1 MLALSVLRTQAQSL
15 SIKGR
20 VTDASQEAVIAA
32 NVSLWTID
40 STLVTG
46 VTSDAQGKFA
56 LPKIKAGDYRLSI
69 SFIGLQSENILLK
82 LNKSLDLG
90 DVQLQE
96 DAVSLGE
103 VTVSASNVLQ
113 RVDRQIILPSE
124 SQLKRSFGA
133 YDLLNNLGIARLQVD
148 NLSNSMSVSGGGAV
162 QTRINGIKVTD
173 KEIAAVRA
181 KDVLRVEFIE
191 DPGKQY
197 GDDELGAVV
206 NIILRRR
213 ETGGVVNF
221 QLSDSP
227 HTLWGE
233 NFLSAKFNYKNS
245 EWGID
250 YFNKNGKYHS
260 RLESHET
267 FYLGDR
273 TIDRI
278 KEGIEDESPSL
289 SFINNLNLTYNLT
302 KADKYVF
309 NAIFRN
315 NLSNA
320 PYQNELNKM
329 WAVGSTESIYS
340 YVNNHTSSYSPA
352 LDLYFQHTLPH
363 QQSIQVN
370 VTGTLIHTK
379 NNLTKA
385 DKYVFNAIFRNNL
398 SNAPYQNELNKMWA
412 VGSTESIYSYVNN
425 HTSSYSPALDLYFQ
439 HTLPHQQSIQV
450 NVTGTLIHTKNNR
463 KYKEYKDENAPLA
476 DIQTLVDGDKRSV
489 IGEAI
494 YEKNFKEVKLSGG
507 ARHYQMRTENEYKG
521 SNPTTSKMDQ
531 SQTSAFFEVQGKV
544 KDFSYAGS
552 VGMTRAWFKES
563 EEDHAYYT
571 FTPTVRLSYN
581 LKKAGFLRYRFNIS
595 PAIPSL
601 GSLTDVEQAM
611 DTIQIVRGNP
621 LLKTY
626 QQFTNSLSYSYSKK
640 QFNANLSV
648 RHQYYDNPIM
658 ESIFVEDGK
667 LILKDENQRSFQS
680 LNAELMVGI
689 NGATLFGLKDFL
701 TLYASGG
708 YTRSWSEGLNYS
720 HMYDEF
726 YYSVMAQV
734 QYKDFSLLGQFRKVQ
749 NNFFGETIKKNENQ
763 TAFMAMYTRRNLQAG
778 IGIMFPFT
786 NNYKVGKERISKVA
800 PFRSETFVRETGQ
813 MVVLRVGY
821 TFEFGRKHKAG
832 NKGLNNS
839 DTDSGIINMQR

>member
-1 MLALSVLRTQAQSL
+1 MTFTSLSNSNRLIQTIMKTKLFLLLLALSVLRTQAQSL

-379 NNLTKA
+379 NN
-385 DKYVFNAIFRNNL
+385 
-398 SNAPYQNELNKMWA
+398 
-412 VGSTESIYSYVNN
+412 
-425 HTSSYSPALDLYFQ
+425 
-439 HTLPHQQSIQV
+439 
-450 NVTGTLIHTKNNR
+450 R

-563 EEDHAYYT
+563 EEEHAYYT

>member
-1 MLALSVLRTQAQSL
+1 MKTKLFLLLLALSVLRTQAQSL

-46 VTSDAQGKFA
+46 VTSDAQGKFT
-56 LPKIKAGDYRLSI
+56 LHKIKAGDYRLSI

-148 NLSNSMSVSGGGAV
+148 NLSNSMSVSGGGSV

-363 QQSIQVN
+363 QQSIQ
-370 VTGTLIHTK
+370 
-379 NNLTKA
+379 
-385 DKYVFNAIFRNNL
+385 
-398 SNAPYQNELNKMWA
+398 M
-412 VGSTESIYSYVNN
+412 
-425 HTSSYSPALDLYFQ
+425 
-439 HTLPHQQSIQV
+439 

-494 YEKNFKEVKLSGG
+494 YEKSFKEVKLSGG

-667 LILKDENQRSFQS
+667 LILKNENQRSFQS
-680 LNAELMVGI
+680 LNTELMAGI

-763 TAFMAMYTRRNLQAG
+763 TAFMAMYTRQNLQAG